1 MAITQSLHGGNA
13 KNEDAKVLRRNNLQG
28 LGQWMRSNT
37 ETSERN
43 CGAKRGLFL
52 KIHIVEAR
60 IGVTD
65 QSETAMTSSLAP

>member
-1 MAITQSLHGGNA
+1 MDEEQHRKT
-13 KNEDAKVLRRNNLQG
+13 V
-28 LGQWMRSNT
+28 

-43 CGAKRGLFL
+43 CGGKRGLFL